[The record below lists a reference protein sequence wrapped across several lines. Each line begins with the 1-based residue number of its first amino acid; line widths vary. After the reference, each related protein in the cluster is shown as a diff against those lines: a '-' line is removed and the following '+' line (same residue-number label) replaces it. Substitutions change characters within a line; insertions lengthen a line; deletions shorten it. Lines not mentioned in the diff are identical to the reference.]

1 MRKSSIFQSKT
12 VKDLESFKRLL
23 FLFLILTDYVQIVS

>member
-1 MRKSSIFQSKT
+1 MRESSIFQSKT

-23 FLFLILTDYVQIVS
+23 FLFLTDHVQIIS